1 MLRKLFQTDNNVAG
15 LVARI
20 ALGIVI
26 LPHGLQKLA
35 GAFGGY
41 GFSATIG
48 YFTSTGIPVIIAFL
62 IIMAESFGS
71 LGLITGFLS
80 RFSAF
85 GISLVM
91 LGATF
96 LVHLP
101 NGFFMNWSGQ
111 QQGEGFEFH
120 ILALG
125 LALLVMIFGGGKW
138 SIDKLISDRFFPK
151 RTRKIRAARKET
163 REEVF
168 ADMDR

>member
-35 GAFGGY
+35 GAFGGH
-41 GFSATIG
+41 GFSATLD
-48 YFTSTGIPVIIAFL
+48 YFTGTGLPWVVAFL
-62 IIMAESFGS
+62 IIIGESFGA

-85 GISLVM
+85 GISLIM
-91 LGATF
+91 LGATL
-96 LVHLP
+96 LVHAP
-101 NGFFMNWSGQ
+101 QGFFMNWSGQ

-120 ILALG
+120 LLALG
-125 LALLVMIFGGGKW
+125 LGLIVMIFGGGKW

-151 RTRKIRAARKET
+151 KARKHRVARKET

>member
-138 SIDKLISDRFFPK
+138 SIDKLISNRFFPK
-151 RTRKIRAARKET
+151 RARKIRAARKET